1 MIRILDIGRND
12 GDPVSFWE
20 MSRIKEGVISSI
32 KEVLY
37 SGVMKHPTGTL
48 ANSIQGYV
56 TGQSIYIISEKPYA
70 DAQDKGMASH
80 VMWALLGK
88 TIPIRIF
95 ERGQSRVIFRKA
107 TLQSFLNGGWV
118 HPGITA
124 KQFVSRG
131 VGAAMT
137 GMSGMNWNLRSPVG
151 IPRTPAAA

>member
-1 MIRILDIGRND
+1 MLRILDINRND
-12 GDPVSFWE
+12 GEPIPFWD

-37 SGVMKHPTGTL
+37 SGVFKHPTGVL

-56 TGQSIYIISEKPYA
+56 TGQSVYIISDKNYA
-70 DAQDKGMASH
+70 DAQDKGMPRH

-95 ERGQSRVIFRKA
+95 ERGQTRVIFRKA
-107 TLQSFLNGGWV
+107 TIQSFLSGGWV

-124 KQFVSRG
+124 KEFVSRG
-131 VGAAMT
+131 IGAAMT
-137 GMSGMNWNLRSPVG
+137 GMPGLNWTLRSPMG
-151 IPRTPAAA
+151 MPRGQAA